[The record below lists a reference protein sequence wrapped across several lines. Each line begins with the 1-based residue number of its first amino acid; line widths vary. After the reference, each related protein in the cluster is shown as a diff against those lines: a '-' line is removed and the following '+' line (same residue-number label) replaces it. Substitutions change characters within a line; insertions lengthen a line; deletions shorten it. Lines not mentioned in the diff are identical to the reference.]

1 MNSSDYLIFLK
12 TTNKMK
18 QINKNE
24 EEKIVRNNVQ
34 AMFDPKKFEGKCKG
48 KKI

>member
-1 MNSSDYLIFLK
+1 MNSSDYLIFLT

-24 EEKIVRNNVQ
+24 EEKIVREQYLGYVWSQ
-34 AMFDPKKFEGKCKG
+34 
-48 KKI
+48 KI